1 METNNNEN
9 WLLVKLKSQKQ
20 NLFLF
25 IILGITLCLIIGLT
39 VGIVLSQ
46 NSRDVIGSYRRAI
59 DLLEKYPL
67 VDGLVYILSR

>member
-46 NSRDVIGSYRRAI
+46 NSRDGIGSYRRAI

-67 VDGLVYILSR
+67 VDGLVYILSL

>member
-67 VDGLVYILSR
+67 VDG

>member
-1 METNNNEN
+1 METNNEN

-46 NSRDVIGSYRRAI
+46 NSRDAIGSYKRAI

-67 VDGLVYILSR
+67 VDG